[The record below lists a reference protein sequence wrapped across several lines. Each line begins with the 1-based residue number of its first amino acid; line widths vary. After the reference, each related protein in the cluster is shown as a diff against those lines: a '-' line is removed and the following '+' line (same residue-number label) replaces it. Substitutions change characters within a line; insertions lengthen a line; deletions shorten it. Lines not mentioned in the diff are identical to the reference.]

1 MRWIGAAALTV
12 VACSGDGGG
21 GEKGDDGGDEGTTDG
36 GSPVEEVTFESF
48 VAPTREAT
56 VAGGA
61 SFSCYTP
68 GADHAS
74 TEWLV
79 SEADPAQQVDYPLTG
94 LVSDFEHEDEVV
106 DNATVSLWFSDAVS
120 GTPDATVISDVSGI
134 VTSPAVPACETLTY
148 KVTTD
153 PVLAETKTTFKAHQV
168 YTPTGNE
175 ISGAGFTSVSSV
187 TYQLIPSILGVSV
200 DDDKAVIAGTAFDC
214 SRDPSLPS
222 EVDTGKIEGVHVIV
236 YDQNGNIPQSL
247 TVNYFVDDFP
257 SRDQLHTSAD
267 GLWVAANVPPGN
279 LRVEMW
285 GLVGGGLRLLGA
297 TEVLS
302 EAGSINIANI
312 YTGYGD
318 GVKIPAACAAS
329 L

>member
-1 MRWIGAAALTV
+1 MRWYATIGVLG
-12 VACSGDGGG
+12 ACSGGSEQVNKDG
-21 GEKGDDGGDEGTTDG
+21 DSATDG
-36 GSPVEEVTFESF
+36 QTGTAVTFESF
-48 VAPTREAT
+48 IAPEIDAV

-61 SFSCYTP
+61 DFACFTP

-74 TEWLV
+74 TAWLASV
-79 SEADPAQQVDYPLTG
+79 PDPSQQATLPLAG
-94 LVSDFEHEDEVV
+94 LVTDFESDELV
-106 DNATVSLWFSDAVS
+106 DNATVSLWFSDTVS
-120 GTPDATVISDVSGI
+120 GVPDATAISDVSGL
-134 VTSPAVPACETLTY
+134 VSMPSVPSCQTMTY

-153 PVLAETKTTFKAHQV
+153 PILAETKTTFKAHVV
-168 YTPTGNE
+168 YYPTGDT
-175 ISGAGFTSVSSV
+175 ISNADFTSVSSV

-214 SRDPSLPS
+214 LRDPSLPS
-222 EVDTGKIEGVHVIV
+222 DDNSGKIEGAQVIV
-236 YDQNGNIPQSL
+236 YDENGEIPQSL

-257 SRDQLHTSAD
+257 NRDQYWTSPD

-279 LRVEMW
+279 LRVELW
-285 GLVGGGLRLLGA
+285 GKVGGTLTLLGA

-318 GVKIPAACAAS
+318 GVKVPGTCTTPAS
-329 L
+329 